1 MIVASLK
8 LPSRPVRRLGPAAF
22 LQTVGVAEAFPTQ
35 REEVQPRAGRLHV
48 HLPGLFLFM
57 L

>member
-8 LPSRPVRRLGPAAF
+8 LPSRPVRGLGPTAF
-22 LQTVGVAEAFPTQ
+22 LQTVGVAEAFSTQ
-35 REEVQPRAGRLHV
+35 REDVQQRAGRIQV

>member
-8 LPSRPVRRLGPAAF
+8 VPTRPVRRLGLTAF
-22 LQTVGVAEAFPTQ
+22 LQTVGVAEAFSTQ
-35 REEVQPRAGRLHV
+35 REDVQQRAGRIHV